1 MKRLPLRWSGLV
13 LLLTLWWVCPAGAQP
28 SNPAAATRHSLWKV
42 EGGTNV
48 VYLLGSFH
56 LLKAEDYPL
65 APPMEAAFS
74 NSTVV
79 AFETDLEEMDKPET
93 ALKMMSQCAL
103 PAGQT
108 LKEQLSPGLYEELS
122 RHATQAGIPMMALDH
137 LRPALAVMMIEVSAL
152 LKLGVNPE
160 YGVDKYFFSRA
171 RKDGKTVVPL
181 ETMDFQIG
189 LLTDFSKEEGELL
202 VKTSLADIDN
212 TKKDYDEM
220 VAAWRI
226 GDSAAMAKLL
236 NQATQE
242 SPVIYK
248 RLLSDR
254 NRSWVPRVEELL
266 RGNRKA
272 IVIVGAGHL
281 VGADGVVELLRKNKN
296 LKVTQL

>member
-1 MKRLPLRWSGLV
+1 MKRLPLRWSGLA
-13 LLLTLWWVCPAGAQP
+13 LLLTLWGVCPAGAQP
-28 SNPAAATRHSLWKV
+28 SNAAAATRHSLWKV

-65 APPMEAAFS
+65 APPIEAAFS
-74 NSTVV
+74 NSTVA

-93 ALKMMSQCAL
+93 ALKMMSKCAL

-108 LKEQLSPGLYEELS
+108 LKEQLSPGLYEELR
-122 RHATQAGIPMMALDH
+122 RHATQAGVPMMALDN
-137 LRPALAVMMIEVSAL
+137 LRPALAVMMLEVSAL
-152 LKLGVNPE
+152 LKLGVDPE

-171 RKDGKTVVPL
+171 RKDGKTIVPL

-202 VKTSLADIDN
+202 VKTSLVDIDN
-212 TKKDYDEM
+212 TKKDYDQM
-220 VAAWRI
+220 VAAWRT

-236 NQATQE
+236 NEATQE

-248 RLLSDR
+248 RLVSDR
-254 NRSWVPRVEELL
+254 NQSWVPRIEELL
-266 RGNRKA
+266 RGNKKA

-281 VGADGVVELLRKNKN
+281 VGSDGVVELLKKKN

>member
-1 MKRLPLRWSGLV
+1 MKRLPLRWPSLV

-65 APPMEAAFS
+65 PPPMEAAFS

-93 ALKMMSQCAL
+93 ALKMMSKCAL

-122 RHATQAGIPMMALDH
+122 RHATQAGVPMMALDN

-152 LKLGVNPE
+152 LKLGVDPE
-160 YGVDKYFFSRA
+160 YGVDKYFFNRA
-171 RKDGKTVVPL
+171 RQNGKTIMPL

-202 VKTSLADIDN
+202 VRTSLVDIDN

-226 GDSAAMAKLL
+226 GDSTAMAKLL

-248 RLLSDR
+248 RLVSDR
-254 NRSWVPRVEELL
+254 NQSWVPRIEELL
-266 RGNRKA
+266 RGNKKA
-272 IVIVGAGHL
+272 VVIVGAGHL
-281 VGADGVVELLRKNKN
+281 VGSDGVVELLLKKN

>member
-1 MKRLPLRWSGLV
+1 MKRLPLRWSGLA
-13 LLLTLWWVCPAGAQP
+13 LLLTLWGVCPAGAQP
-28 SNPAAATRHSLWKV
+28 SNAAAATRHSLWKV

-74 NSTVV
+74 NSTVA

-93 ALKMMSQCAL
+93 ALKMMSKCAL

-108 LKEQLSPGLYEELS
+108 LKEQLSPGLYEELN
-122 RHATQAGIPMMALDH
+122 RHATQAGVPMMALDN
-137 LRPALAVMMIEVSAL
+137 LRPALAVMMLEVSAL
-152 LKLGVNPE
+152 LKLGVDPE
-160 YGVDKYFFSRA
+160 YGVDKYFFGRA
-171 RKDGKTVVPL
+171 RKDGKTIVPL

-202 VKTSLADIDN
+202 VKTSLIDIDN
-212 TKKDYDEM
+212 AKKDYDEM
-220 VAAWRI
+220 VAAWRT
-226 GDSAAMAKLL
+226 GDSTAMAKLL

-248 RLLSDR
+248 RLVSDR
-254 NRSWVPRVEELL
+254 NQSWVPRIEELL
-266 RGNRKA
+266 RGNKKA

-281 VGADGVVELLRKNKN
+281 VGSDGVVELLLKKKN

>member
-28 SNPAAATRHSLWKV
+28 SNAAAATRHSLWKV

-65 APPMEAAFS
+65 ASAMEAAFS

-122 RHATQAGIPMMALDH
+122 RHATQAGVPMMALDN
-137 LRPALAVMMIEVSAL
+137 LRPALAVMMLEVSAL
-152 LKLGVNPE
+152 LKLGVDPE
-160 YGVDKYFFSRA
+160 YGVDKYFFGRA
-171 RKDGKTVVPL
+171 RKDGKTIVPL

-189 LLTDFSKEEGELL
+189 LLADFSKEEGELL
-202 VKTSLADIDN
+202 VKTSLVDIDN
-212 TKKDYDEM
+212 TKKDYDQM
-220 VAAWRI
+220 VAAWRT

-236 NQATQE
+236 NEATQE

-248 RLLSDR
+248 RLVSDR
-254 NRSWVPRVEELL
+254 NQSWVPRIEELL
-266 RGNRKA
+266 RGNKKT

-281 VGADGVVELLRKNKN
+281 VGSDGVVELLKKKN

>member
-1 MKRLPLRWSGLV
+1 MKRLPLRWSGLA
-13 LLLTLWWVCPAGAQP
+13 LLLTLWGVCPAGAQP
-28 SNPAAATRHSLWKV
+28 SNAAAATRHSLWKV

-74 NSTVV
+74 NSTVA

-93 ALKMMSQCAL
+93 ALKMMSKCAL

-108 LKEQLSPGLYEELS
+108 LKEQLSPGLYEELR
-122 RHATQAGIPMMALDH
+122 RHATQAGVPMMALDN
-137 LRPALAVMMIEVSAL
+137 LRPALAVMMLEVSAL
-152 LKLGVNPE
+152 LKLGVDPE

-171 RKDGKTVVPL
+171 RKDGKTIVPL

-202 VKTSLADIDN
+202 VKTSLVDIDN
-212 TKKDYDEM
+212 TKKDYDQM
-220 VAAWRI
+220 VAAWRT

-236 NQATQE
+236 NEATQE
-242 SPVIYK
+242 SPAIYK
-248 RLLSDR
+248 RLVSDR
-254 NRSWVPRVEELL
+254 NQSWVPRIEELL
-266 RGNRKA
+266 RGNKKA

-281 VGADGVVELLRKNKN
+281 VGSDGVVELLLKKKN

>member
-56 LLKAEDYPL
+56 LLKAGDYPL
-65 APPMEAAFS
+65 PPPMEAAFS

-93 ALKMMSQCAL
+93 ALKMMSKCAL

-108 LKEQLSPGLYEELS
+108 LKEQLSPGLYEELN
-122 RHATQAGIPMMALDH
+122 RHATQAGVPMMALDN
-137 LRPALAVMMIEVSAL
+137 LRPALAVMMLEVSAL
-152 LKLGVNPE
+152 LKLGVDPE

-171 RKDGKTVVPL
+171 RKEGKTIVPL

-202 VKTSLADIDN
+202 VKTSLVDIDN
-212 TKKDYDEM
+212 TKKDYDQM
-220 VAAWRI
+220 VAAWRT

-236 NQATQE
+236 NEATQE
-242 SPVIYK
+242 SPAIYK
-248 RLLSDR
+248 RLVSDR
-254 NRSWVPRVEELL
+254 NQSWVPRIEELL
-266 RGNRKA
+266 RGNKKA

-281 VGADGVVELLRKNKN
+281 VGSDGVVELLKKKN